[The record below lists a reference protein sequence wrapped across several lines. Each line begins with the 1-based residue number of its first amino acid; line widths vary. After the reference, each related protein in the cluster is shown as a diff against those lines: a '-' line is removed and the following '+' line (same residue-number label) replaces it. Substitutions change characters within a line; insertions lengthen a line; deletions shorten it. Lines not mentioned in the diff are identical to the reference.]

1 MSVHDLNGNPVEDFP
16 EELPAEPLSVD
27 QRLERL
33 EIALGNHVRNNVVH
47 FHEVWINKLTSVYN
61 RVFGE

>member
-1 MSVHDLNGNPVEDFP
+1 MSIEDLNGNPVEDFP
-16 EELPAEPLSVD
+16 EVAATEPMTVE
-27 QRLERL
+27 QRVERL